1 MKIAPICRAI
11 DAAREAGKNISY
23 RIVYTG
29 PQDDTSL
36 DASLFSDLSMRK
48 PDAYLG
54 VTGHNHSQVAAS
66 IMLAFERELD
76 GHPAQVVLVVDD
88 MTATMSCSIVAKKR
102 GLKVAHVI
110 AGTRSFDM
118 NMPREVNR
126 TIVDAISDY
135 LFTAGMVANRN
146 LNQEGMI
153 PEYIHYV
160 GNILIDTIRFNRHRL
175 VQPMWFSSLGL
186 RKGNYLLLTLNRRDL
201 LEKKAVLHSLLQTV
215 IEKAGGMPIV
225 APLHPYVQKAVKSL
239 EVNAPNLHI
248 LPPQSYLHFGFL
260 INQAR
265 GIVTDSGNIAEEA
278 TFLDVPCITLN
289 TYAEHPET
297 WRIGTNEL
305 VGENSFAL
313 SASLDKLLHGEWKHT
328 TLPDRWDGRTA
339 ERIVQTLL
347 NGNKPTDAY
356 PKLGSFYPKAW
367 DRTLSIRCA
376 PLSFISGN
384 FSIRLLYVFYL
395 YPVNKTYD
403 FHVHL
408 TISPVSLVYI
418 CFLINLNLLT
428 LRPNYL

>member
-1 MKIAPICRAI
+1 MGKVTNKFPKKTYFCSIIFFTIMTMKITIVSGARPNFMKIAPICRAI
-11 DAAREAGKNISY
+11 DAAKEAGKDISY

-36 DASLFSDLSMRK
+36 DASLFSDLAMRQ

-54 VTGHNHSQVAAS
+54 VSGRDHSQVAAS
-66 IMLAFERELD
+66 IMLAFEKELNA
-76 GHPAQVVLVVDD
+76 HPAQIVLVVDD

-153 PEYIHYV
+153 PDYIHYV

-175 VQPMWFSSLGL
+175 IQPVWFSTLGL
-186 RKGNYLLLTLNRRDL
+186 KKGEYLLLTLNRHDL
-201 LEKKAVLHSLLQTV
+201 LAKKAVLQSLLQTLL
-215 IEKAGGMPIV
+215 EKADGMPIV
-225 APLHPYVQKAVKSL
+225 APLHPYVQNAVKSL
-239 EVNAPNLHI
+239 ELNAPNLHI
-248 LPPQSYLHFGFL
+248 LPPQSYLDFSFL
-260 INQAR
+260 INQAK

-313 SASLDKLLHGEWKHT
+313 SASLHKLLHEGWKHT

-347 NGNKPTDAY
+347 NKE
-356 PKLGSFYPKAW
+356 S
-367 DRTLSIRCA
+367 
-376 PLSFISGN
+376 
-384 FSIRLLYVFYL
+384 V
-395 YPVNKTYD
+395 
-403 FHVHL
+403 
-408 TISPVSLVYI
+408 
-418 CFLINLNLLT
+418 
-428 LRPNYL
+428 

>member
-1 MKIAPICRAI
+1 MGKVTNKFPKKTYFCSIIFFTIMTMKITIVSGARPNFMKIAPICRAI
-11 DAAREAGKNISY
+11 DAAKETGKDISY

-36 DASLFSDLSMRK
+36 DASLFSDLAMRQ

-54 VTGHNHSQVAAS
+54 VSGRDHSQVAAS
-66 IMLAFERELD
+66 IMLAFEKELNA
-76 GHPAQVVLVVDD
+76 HPAQIVLVVDD

-153 PEYIHYV
+153 PDYIHYV

-175 VQPMWFSSLGL
+175 IQPVWFSTLGL
-186 RKGNYLLLTLNRRDL
+186 KKGEYLLLTLNRHDL
-201 LEKKAVLHSLLQTV
+201 LAKKAVLQSLLQTLL
-215 IEKAGGMPIV
+215 EKADGMPIV
-225 APLHPYVQKAVKSL
+225 APLHPYVQNAVKSL
-239 EVNAPNLHI
+239 ELNAPNLHI

-260 INQAR
+260 INQAK

-313 SASLDKLLHGEWKHT
+313 SASLHKLLHEGWKHT

-347 NGNKPTDAY
+347 NKE
-356 PKLGSFYPKAW
+356 S
-367 DRTLSIRCA
+367 
-376 PLSFISGN
+376 
-384 FSIRLLYVFYL
+384 V
-395 YPVNKTYD
+395 
-403 FHVHL
+403 
-408 TISPVSLVYI
+408 
-418 CFLINLNLLT
+418 
-428 LRPNYL
+428 